1 MILVRPNWGDGKAE
15 DVVELLAVSR
25 ASGGN
30 LERRRFVLHT
40 EFVLG
45 SRIIAKVIVMERRI
59 FVMMSF

>member
-1 MILVRPNWGDGKAE
+1 M
-15 DVVELLAVSR
+15 SR

-45 SRIIAKVIVMERRI
+45 SRIIAKVIVMKNKDFCDDVFLDDPEEDLLMATL
-59 FVMMSF
+59 F